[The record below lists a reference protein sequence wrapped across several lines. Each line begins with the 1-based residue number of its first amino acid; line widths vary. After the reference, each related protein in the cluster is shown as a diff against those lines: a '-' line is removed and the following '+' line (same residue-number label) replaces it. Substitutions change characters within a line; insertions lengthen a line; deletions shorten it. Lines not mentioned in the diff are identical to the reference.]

1 MTACGALRR
10 SNRRN
15 VPNAVTSSGPAQ
27 PQNALPGMG
36 GTSRARR
43 VARRALV
50 SSGACSTCDSIIE
63 PHRMGTAGQRCQMRG
78 GKGRYLDSE
87 MKTTEP
93 GVLTV
98 AAVPIGQP
106 ADASPRLATAL
117 ATAQVIAA
125 ENTHRLRR
133 LAAALGVT
141 LAGRI
146 EHYQDVGEKDKVD
159 GLVTVLADGHDV
171 LLVTEA
177 GMPGVSDPG
186 YRLVAAAAAAGITVT
201 VLPGPSAVTAA
212 LAVSGLPSDRFCFE
226 GFPPRRAGP
235 RERRFA
241 ELAAEPRTL
250 VFFEAGRRAGA
261 TLAGLAAALGPGRR
275 AVVCREL
282 SKTHEEIRRGTLGEL
297 AEWAAGG
304 LLGEVTLVVAGRD
317 EAPAM
322 DAAAAAAEVAA
333 REAAGTPRKEAIAA
347 VAAESGLPRRDVYN
361 AVVAA
366 RRP

>member
-1 MTACGALRR
+1 MKET
-10 SNRRN
+10 
-15 VPNAVTSSGPAQ
+15 GP
-27 PQNALPGMG
+27 
-36 GTSRARR
+36 GT
-43 VARRALV
+43 L
-50 SSGACSTCDSIIE
+50 I
-63 PHRMGTAGQRCQMRG
+63 
-78 GKGRYLDSE
+78 
-87 MKTTEP
+87 
-93 GVLTV
+93 V
-98 AAVPIGQP
+98 AAAPIGR
-106 ADASPRLATAL
+106 AGDASPRLASAL
-117 ATAQVIAA
+117 AAAAVIAA
-125 ENTHRLRR
+125 EDTRRVRR

-141 LAGRI
+141 LAGRTVS
-146 EHYQDVGEKDKVD
+146 YYDDVEQERVA
-159 GLVTVLADGHDV
+159 GLLAALRSGDDV
-171 LLVTEA
+171 LLITDA

-186 YRLVAAAAAAGITVT
+186 YRLVAAAAAAGLRVT

-226 GFPPRRAGP
+226 GFPPRRDGP
-235 RERRFA
+235 RARRFA
-241 ELAAEPRTL
+241 ELAAEPRTM

-261 TLAGLAAALGPGRR
+261 TLAGLAAAFGPGRR

-297 AEWAAGG
+297 AGWAADG

-317 EAPAM
+317 QAPAM

-366 RRP
+366 HRP